1 MSVVEL
7 LCFNSKKSISHGK
20 LDPELILEVLANA
33 AVIKPLFLFMV
44 RMISSFSRTYYLAKT
59 EVISKVNLCFFSAAV
74 NVILGNTHNFCTSF
88 QTERSIILIHVFSIA
103 VIDVC
108 VWYKGCQ
115 GVFKII
121 IYLFRNRTGYIVET

>member
-7 LCFNSKKSISHGK
+7 LCINSKKSISHGK

-74 NVILGNTHNFCTSF
+74 NVILGNTHNCCISF

-121 IYLFRNRTGYIVET
+121 IYLFRNHTGYIVET